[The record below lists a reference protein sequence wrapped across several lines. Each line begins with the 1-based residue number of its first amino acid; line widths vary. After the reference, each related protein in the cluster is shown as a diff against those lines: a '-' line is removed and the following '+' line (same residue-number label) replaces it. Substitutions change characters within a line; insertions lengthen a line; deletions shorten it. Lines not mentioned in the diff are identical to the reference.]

1 MCYWIEFFLL
11 ILSQVLMILKT
22 LTNLSLSTES
32 FFISL
37 DETQI
42 FEQIELFFQV
52 NTRVVFFLT
61 MCSYML
67 FLLLMY

>member
-1 MCYWIEFFLL
+1 
-11 ILSQVLMILKT
+11 MILKT
-22 LTNLSLSTES
+22 LTKLSLSTES

-52 NTRVVFFLT
+52 NARVVFFLT
-61 MCSYML
+61 MCNYML

>member
-1 MCYWIEFFLL
+1 
-11 ILSQVLMILKT
+11 MILKT

-37 DETQI
+37 DEALI

-52 NTRVVFFLT
+52 NTSVVFFLT
-61 MCSYML
+61 MCNYML
-67 FLLLMY
+67 LSIINVLM

>member
-1 MCYWIEFFLL
+1 
-11 ILSQVLMILKT
+11 MILKT

-37 DETQI
+37 DEAQI

-52 NTRVVFFLT
+52 NTSVVFFLT
-61 MCSYML
+61 MCNYML
-67 FLLLMY
+67 LSIINVLM